1 MRKLWIALLLV
12 VAVSLSGRAQK
23 VVQKSL
29 EVHEKS
35 VEMKFQFAD
44 TITIEAWNQNRLELE
59 VYVNIGDNR
68 YNDYYDLKVREKG
81 SKLTLE
87 EVVDF
92 GTIQKLNGNN
102 QSMRNELGYK
112 LKVPAN
118 LDFSLNTISGQVVLK
133 GLIGP
138 MKINSISGFID
149 YSVPVACKAQ
159 LELAS
164 VTGNLYSDLKF
175 DEKAEKE
182 MQWVGLKRRLSL
194 NGGTQIINLKT
205 VSGDIYLRKSK

>member
-1 MRKLWIALLLV
+1 MRKFWTVLFLFAGV
-12 VAVSLSGRAQK
+12 TLSGQAQK
-23 VVQKSL
+23 VVKKSM
-29 EVHEKS
+29 EVQEKS
-35 VEMKFQFAD
+35 VDMKFQFAD

-59 VYVNIGDNR
+59 VSVNIGDNR
-68 YNDYYDLKVREKG
+68 YNDYYDLKVKEKG
-81 SKLTLE
+81 NKLTLE

-149 YSVPVACKAQ
+149 YSVPANCKAQ
-159 LELAS
+159 IDLNS

-194 NGGTQIINLKT
+194 NGGTQVINLKT
-205 VSGDIYLRKSK
+205 VSGDIYLRKGK